1 MTIVLA
7 SVTFALWFIHFS
19 GIPAKLKLPA
29 KPFRCD
35 VCLPVWLSLGLYW
48 LPSWVPEMILIA
60 FGSGILAVPV
70 RNVVLNIFRKQ
81 TINA

>member
-7 SVTFALWFIHFS
+7 SVTLSLWFIHFS
-19 GIPAKLKLPA
+19 GIPALLRLPA

-35 VCLPVWLSLGLYW
+35 VCLPVWVSLGLYW
-48 LPSWVPEMILIA
+48 LPSWIPEMLLIA
-60 FGSGILAVPV
+60 FVSGIIAVPI
-70 RNVVLNIFRKQ
+70 RNLALNVIKKQ